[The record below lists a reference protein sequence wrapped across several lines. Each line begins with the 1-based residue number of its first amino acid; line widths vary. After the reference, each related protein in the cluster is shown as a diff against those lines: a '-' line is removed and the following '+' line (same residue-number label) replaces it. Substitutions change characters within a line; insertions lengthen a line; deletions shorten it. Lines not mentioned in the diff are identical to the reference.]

1 MLPTVLSCIKH
12 PNAHVRLAAS
22 WTLGEIIKESTLV
35 LNQDTTLP
43 NIISA
48 ITFGLR
54 DSNKRISHNACLVH
68 TQLFIEEILIINCIA
83 HRLLFVVQKSLNH
96 LAPN

>member
-1 MLPTVLSCIKH
+1 MKY

-22 WTLGEIIKESTLV
+22 WTLGEIIKESTQV
-35 LNQDTTLP
+35 LNQDTALP

-48 ITFGLR
+48 IIFGLH

-68 TQLFIEEILIINCIA
+68 AQLFVEGVLIINCIV
-83 HRLLFVVQKSLNH
+83 HRLLSIVQKSLNH
-96 LAPN
+96 LATN